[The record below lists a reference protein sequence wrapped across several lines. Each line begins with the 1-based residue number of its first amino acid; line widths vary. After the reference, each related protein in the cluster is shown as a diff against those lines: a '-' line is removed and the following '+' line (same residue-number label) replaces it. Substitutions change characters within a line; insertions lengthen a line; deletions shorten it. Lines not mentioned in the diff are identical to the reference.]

1 MNTLLCC
8 IGRQE
13 NQYIREFVEYYK
25 NLGFTNI
32 CLYDNNYD
40 GEDNFED
47 VIGDYI
53 DSGFV
58 ILKNYRNQTTCQI
71 RAYEECYSEYHKIY
85 DWIAFFDCDE
95 FLTFT
100 KAKTIE
106 EYLSQDKFKDYNAI
120 KINRMCYGD
129 GGQLRN
135 DGRPL
140 LERIATPVLPYDKQI
155 GYEFPENNHI
165 KTIARCMEIPF
176 RFMGNPHTTNIRK
189 QCTNNGTNISENFI
203 TSPFFPFNYDEA
215 YLRHYSTK
223 TIDEYC
229 NKMIKGFPDRKWD
242 VNKEAKFLTETRF
255 FRYNEPT
262 PEKIEIVKDRLG
274 IDLSYLLPQKPFEG
288 EKRKDIQLFMLCYD
302 KKDYD
307 FIDNTIMTPL
317 QCGAD
322 VNHRNVCYLKDNT
335 GDNIS
340 SENYMYAENTGVYW
354 IWKNVK
360 DAKYK
365 GNCQYRRRFTGIDEN
380 TDFDKIFE
388 KYDVICAKPYN
399 YPKNYD
405 YIPAK
410 TVRGGY
416 RFSHCIDDLES
427 MRKVVGEL
435 YPEYRRYW
443 NEYIE
448 HGENLYYSSG
458 FIMKAEKYDEY
469 CEFLFNCCSEWIK
482 RNNITDERKLN
493 EHVIN
498 NIQNEKYIRF
508 SEQERK
514 NIHTKVLKWQSM
526 IPAFLCERLWTLWV
540 QKNFKPNKRY
550 EVEYDLV
557 EGTRI

>member
-1 MNTLLCC
+1 MKTLLCC
-8 IGRQE
+8 IGRKE
-13 NQYIREFVEYYK
+13 NQYIREYVEYYK

-32 CLYDNNYD
+32 CLFDNNYD
-40 GEDNFED
+40 GEEHFED

-58 ILKNYRNQTTCQI
+58 IIKDYRNKSVCQLN
-71 RAYEECYSEYHKIY
+71 AYAECYATYGNKY

-95 FLTFT
+95 FLTLVED
-100 KAKTIE
+100 KTID
-106 EYLSQDKFKDYNAI
+106 EYLSRDIFKPFNGI
-120 KINRMCYGD
+120 KINWMCYGD
-129 GGQLRN
+129 NGIVHYE
-135 DGRPL
+135 DKPVV
-140 LERIATPVLPYDKQI
+140 ERFKTPIDYNKQI
-155 GYEFPENNHI
+155 AYKFPENYHI
-165 KTIARCMEIPF
+165 KSIARGGLTNVKFPS
-176 RFMGNPHTTNIRK
+176 NPHVINVVGQCDSVGNACKDTT
-189 QCTNNGTNISENFI
+189 
-203 TSPFFPFNYDEA
+203 PFVVYNYSLA
-215 YLRHYSTK
+215 YIRHYSTK
-223 TIDEYC
+223 TIEEYC
-229 NKMIKGFPDRKWD
+229 NKMEKGFPDHI
-242 VNKEAKFLTETRF
+242 VNDEKRESYTETRF
-255 FRYNEPT
+255 FRYNEVT
-262 PEKIEIVKDRLG
+262 KEKVDMVKERLG
-274 IDLSYLLPQKPFEG
+274 IDMSYLLPIDPPDF
-288 EKRKDIQLFMLCYD
+288 EKRKDVQLFMLCYD

-340 SENYMYAENTGVYW
+340 DKNLYYVENTGVYW

-435 YPEYRRYW
+435 YPEYRKYW

-469 CEFLFNCCSEWIK
+469 CEFLFNCFDDWLK
-482 RNNITDERKLN
+482 ANNINDN
-493 EHVIN
+493 NDIVQHVQRN
-498 NIQNEKYIRF
+498 LELGKYIRF
-508 SEQERK
+508 
-514 NIHTKVLKWQSM
+514 NGVDITKLPSQAKIWQQH
-526 IPAFLCERLWTLWV
+526 IFGFIGERLWTLWL
-540 QKNFKPNKRY
+540 QKNIKPNKRY
-550 EVEYDLV
+550 EIDFDLV